1 MKKTALITGASGG
14 IGREFAR
21 IHANRGG
28 DLIIVA
34 RRIEKL
40 EELKKELE
48 DKHQVRVVPIVK
60 DLGSAGA
67 AKSLFEEVKS
77 KNIQIDFL
85 INNAGFGLRGKFHEL
100 SWERQIGMIN
110 LNMIALTELMHLFIP
125 DMVNRNSGKILNV
138 SSTAAL
144 MPGPLQT
151 IYYASKAYVTSLSN
165 AVAEELHDTNITV
178 TALMPGATKTEFA
191 DTSGMNGTDLFKN
204 AASPESVALDGYNAM
219 IEGKL
224 NVVSGLP
231 FSQRMSL
238 SFIPFMPKKMVLQSV
253 RKMQEL
259 K

>member
-21 IHANRGG
+21 IHAKRGG
-28 DLIIVA
+28 DLVIVA

-100 SWERQIGMIN
+100 S
-110 LNMIALTELMHLFIP
+110 
-125 DMVNRNSGKILNV
+125 
-138 SSTAAL
+138 
-144 MPGPLQT
+144 
-151 IYYASKAYVTSLSN
+151 
-165 AVAEELHDTNITV
+165 
-178 TALMPGATKTEFA
+178 
-191 DTSGMNGTDLFKN
+191 
-204 AASPESVALDGYNAM
+204 
-219 IEGKL
+219 
-224 NVVSGLP
+224 
-231 FSQRMSL
+231 
-238 SFIPFMPKKMVLQSV
+238 
-253 RKMQEL
+253 
-259 K
+259 